1 MIEFINNYLVPGLIL
16 GSIYALGAIGVS
28 MIYSILRFAHFA
40 HGDLMTFGAY
50 LAYAVVVAADW
61 PPLVALPFAIA
72 GTAAAALVIDNLA
85 YRPFRKSRPI
95 VVVIASFGV
104 ALMLRA
110 AIMLIW
116 GVQPAPYVEG
126 IEPPLESLEPFRTH
140 EKHIIIVGTAL
151 VLVIALHLLLTRTKM
166 GKAMRA
172 MSDDADLA
180 RVTGI
185 GTERVI
191 AWTWIVGAVLAAAAG
206 VLMAIDTQ
214 IKPTLG
220 WDQLLPLFAAAI
232 LGGLGRPYGA
242 ILGGLVIGMVEELS
256 SYPAWD
262 TVQIFGA
269 KLLEL
274 DKPIIS
280 PGYKTGLAF
289 AIMIIMLIWRPQGLL
304 RGRVL

>member
-61 PPLVALPFAIA
+61 PPLVALPFAIV

-104 ALMLRA
+104 ALMIRA

-126 IEPPLESLEPFRTH
+126 IEPPLESLEPFRIH

-151 VLVIALHLLLTRTKM
+151 VLVIALHLLLTRSKM

>member
-1 MIEFINNYLVPGLIL
+1 
-16 GSIYALGAIGVS
+16 
-28 MIYSILRFAHFA
+28 
-40 HGDLMTFGAY
+40 
-50 LAYAVVVAADW
+50 
-61 PPLVALPFAIA
+61 
-72 GTAAAALVIDNLA
+72 
-85 YRPFRKSRPI
+85 
-95 VVVIASFGV
+95 
-104 ALMLRA
+104 
-110 AIMLIW
+110 
-116 GVQPAPYVEG
+116 
-126 IEPPLESLEPFRTH
+126 
-140 EKHIIIVGTAL
+140 
-151 VLVIALHLLLTRTKM
+151 M